1 MARTRK
7 SQPQPPEHPAGSEIL
22 GIVLVVGAVFLFFA
36 FFSYE
41 PDAPSR
47 NQVGVI
53 GYLFADLFCPA
64 LGKVCYVLPAL
75 LAYAAGMQFQLW
87 QCPVPLAQ
95 SISGLVFILT
105 SASLL
110 ALWYTDQ
117 PVAQAGGW
125 VGRFLA
131 THLRQGL
138 NQLGAYLV
146 LLPILLVSFMGISRM
161 SLSGAGMSLLASL
174 LPATGRLGLQLVQL
188 PHQIWSAVSAS
199 FSQLIVHPSEPLET
213 SEPLFTAP
221 FSKRANPKI
230 IPPPKK
236 VASGLSQDFDQDSDL
251 DLDELV
257 DEDTGWETGT
267 SKKQNK
273 LGKKNGPAQPNEPL
287 KKEATLPPII
297 INRPP
302 PPVPK
307 VQHAPPPVQTDEL
320 AIPSSGKPY
329 KLPSLDLLDP
339 PVESTVK
346 IDESSL
352 HASSQVLET
361 KLHDFGVKGSV
372 VAVRPGP
379 VITTYEFEPAPGVKV
394 NRIVSL
400 ADDLQMALR
409 AVSVRILAPIP
420 GKAVVGIEVSNPT
433 REKVYL
439 REILDSSGFH
449 QTESP
454 LSLALGKD
462 PVGNPLAADLARMP
476 HLLVA
481 GATGTGK
488 SVSLNAM
495 IMSLLYRATPQDVRF
510 IMIDPK
516 MLELSV
522 YENLPHQLSHV
533 ITNPK
538 EAGAALQEVVR
549 RMEYRYKLLRD
560 KGVRNIIG
568 YNHALENG
576 QPNQDGVIKLTDVI
590 HDEDDNGEMPSPSHT
605 PKDGSTTKMVH
616 KRLPYLVVIVDELAD
631 LMLTVGRE
639 IEEPITRLAQMGRAS
654 GIHLILATQ
663 RPSVDVI
670 TGLIKANFPA
680 RVSFQVSSRIDSRTI
695 LDAGGAERLLG
706 AGDMLFLP
714 PGSAKPQR
722 IHGAFVSEPEIS
734 KVVAAI
740 KKQGK
745 AVFDS
750 EFVNALENA
759 RSQQSP
765 DATDDDTYDE
775 MYEQA
780 RDLVIES
787 RQASISWVQRRLRVG
802 YNRAARMIER
812 MEREGLIGPA
822 AEAGKPRQVLV
833 EAAMEE

>member
-1 MARTRK
+1 MARHTQSGQR
-7 SQPQPPEHPAGSEIL
+7 SLGYEVSGVVLIAVAIFLGLALLSYQPGRPQTNL
-22 GIVLVVGAVFLFFA
+22 
-36 FFSYE
+36 
-41 PDAPSR
+41 
-47 NQVGVI
+47 VGVI
-53 GYLFADLFCPA
+53 GYLLADLLCSA
-64 LGKVCYVLPAL
+64 LGKMSYALPAL
-75 LAYAAGMQFQLW
+75 AVYTAGLQFRLWRCTAVTSQAVSLGVFGLASTALLSLW
-87 QCPVPLAQ
+87 DADRPAV
-95 SISGLVFILT
+95 
-105 SASLL
+105 
-110 ALWYTDQ
+110 Y
-117 PVAQAGGW
+117 AGGW
-125 VGRFLA
+125 IGGWLA
-131 THLRQGL
+131 VSLRTGL

-146 LLPILLVSFMGISRM
+146 LIPVLVVSLMGISRL
-161 SLSGAGMSLLASL
+161 SLHALG
-174 LPATGRLGLQLVQL
+174 GRLLRGGRFVSDWCGVGLRPLAAWLRTLATTLWSGLHRL
-188 PHQIWSAVSAS
+188 PSIRFSRRQGHVAEAEACPNLEPRFVAS
-199 FSQLIVHPSEPLET
+199 EAQART
-213 SEPLFTAP
+213 
-221 FSKRANPKI
+221 
-230 IPPPKK
+230 PPPAPPVKK
-236 VASGLSQDFDQDSDL
+236 AASKQARKPAKQQTPPAEDQA
-251 DLDELV
+251 
-257 DEDTGWETGT
+257 
-267 SKKQNK
+267 
-273 LGKKNGPAQPNEPL
+273 P
-287 KKEATLPPII
+287 PPII
-297 INRPP
+297 INRPSP
-302 PPVPK
+302 PTAPK
-307 VQHAPPPVQTDEL
+307 AGRSCPRPSPAAVLDDE
-320 AIPSSGKPY
+320 KPY
-329 KLPSLDLLDP
+329 SLPGLDLLDP
-339 PVESTVK
+339 PLESRLKV
-346 IDESSL
+346 DEEAL
-352 HASSQVLET
+352 HASSQILES
-361 KLHDFGVKGSV
+361 KLNDFGVKGKV

-394 NRIVSL
+394 NRVVSL

-420 GKAVVGIEVSNPT
+420 GKAVVGIEVSNPN

-439 REILDSSGFH
+439 REILDSPGFQ

-454 LSLALGKD
+454 LGLALGKD
-462 PVGNPLAADLARMP
+462 SIGNPIVADLARMP

-495 IMSLLYRATPQDVRF
+495 IMSLLYRASPRDVRF

-516 MLELSV
+516 MLELSL

-560 KGVRNIIG
+560 RGARNISA
-568 YNHALENG
+568 YNRSLENG
-576 QPNQDGVIKLTDVI
+576 APSPNGVIKLTEVVEDEL
-590 HDEDDNGEMPSPSHT
+590 DEDAAVPGLDAPAAPAPAADPH
-605 PKDGSTTKMVH
+605 DDAMVH
-616 KRLPYLVVIVDELAD
+616 QRLPYLVVIVDELAD

-695 LDAGGAERLLG
+695 LDAAGAERLLG

-734 KVVAAI
+734 KAVGAI
-740 KKQGK
+740 KKQAK
-745 AVFDS
+745 PVFDS
-750 EFVNALENA
+750 ELVSALEKA
-759 RSQQSP
+759 RSTKSV
-765 DATDDDTYDE
+765 DTADDDTYDE

-780 RDLVIES
+780 RELVIES

-812 MEREGLIGPA
+812 MEREGLIAPA

-833 EAAMEE
+833 KAAVEE